1 MKVEKQRP
9 INFPQQRVTTK
20 LCTTKLCTTNS
31 VKLTMDSQLAVGQL
45 LKMVKNESITI
56 AMDSFSLQ

>member
-9 INFPQQRVTTK
+9 IKIPQQRF
-20 LCTTKLCTTNS
+20 TTKLCTTNS